1 MHGLS
6 WGVFGGLSES
16 LPSGV
21 ILGTGL
27 APRSSSASSLVA
39 LTPPPGPAVV
49 PATEI
54 VEALE
59 PNFDKILPIATLKV
73 GRHPMKISMLIPEW
87 LHL

>member
-1 MHGLS
+1 
-6 WGVFGGLSES
+6 
-16 LPSGV
+16 
-21 ILGTGL
+21 
-27 APRSSSASSLVA
+27 
-39 LTPPPGPAVV
+39 VV
-49 PATEI
+49 PATDI